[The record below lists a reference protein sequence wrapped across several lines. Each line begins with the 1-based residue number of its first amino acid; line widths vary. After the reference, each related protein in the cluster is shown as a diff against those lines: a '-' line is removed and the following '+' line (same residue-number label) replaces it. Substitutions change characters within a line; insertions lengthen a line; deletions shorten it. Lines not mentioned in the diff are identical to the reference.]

1 MTATA
6 LKNKRWYAVIK
17 TMSKS
22 QKFILSSNYWRCRK
36 WHKIKQMIS
45 YIVIIDNRSCRSYNC
60 IRMSRYF
67 CQNNFM
73 LVDSLINTFVCVWWN
88 PAAEIWNMALL
99 DYLHYLFYMTK
110 CTENSFFCVSAAHLT
125 YSMNSKENNRS
136 CTQSLS
142 VFISYLTDKSWSF
155 VGIT

>member
-45 YIVIIDNRSCRSYNC
+45 YIVSIDNRSCRSYNC
-60 IRMSRYF
+60 IRMSKYF

-88 PAAEIWNMALL
+88 PAVEIWNMALL

-110 CTENSFFCVSAAHLT
+110 CTENSLFLCLPHIWPIQWTQKKTIDRVLNHSVSLFHILLI
-125 YSMNSKENNRS
+125 NHGH
-136 CTQSLS
+136 SLE
-142 VFISYLTDKSWSF
+142 
-155 VGIT
+155 